1 MRLRVVLMLLLTQV
15 VGTSVCL
22 SAQDKRTVTE
32 PNFRQTCAVFAAP
45 LSSTPLDGPVIG
57 STAAEQNQESKNE
70 TKILQDK
77 LNACGRGLAVE
88 LTLGA
93 DNSRNA
99 FLINPI
105 NLPLGV
111 SLIIDAG
118 VTVYGS
124 LDPRNYQDPSTPAI
138 ECGNYGPVATYKV
151 GKGCLPLITLK
162 GSSGVYGYG
171 VIDAQGD
178 KLLLGGTWANKC
190 TWWGLTIHKNR
201 QNSPGGSDKCGVP
214 PQSSTSSNAGNG
226 QNEQASPQVISAGL
240 SQKQIPACTGSLP
253 QANCNFTLYK
263 FMIRNPPF
271 HTVGLHGKN
280 VTIWGVKVQSPWN
293 IPNTDGFDID
303 ASNVTVYDTTVA
315 NGDQQLVFV
324 AAGTPMQDITVD
336 HFHGYTKGGITIL
349 GNGISVANLVA
360 RNLQFTG
367 DLPSVSGTTVNGMT
381 QEEMQTKYGL
391 NTYAQAL
398 PNATNDLEALQITD
412 ESQNGSAAGA
422 QISNITFQSACI
434 RDIVKPIRL
443 QFVNN
448 DNPPIVTGLTF
459 QNVHMLAP
467 TSQLLET
474 TLDGTIQGQGTYQVF
489 LAAAQKSD
497 GSYGTNQ
504 STLNN
509 VVFDDFT
516 SGATSLGS
524 VTALGNELTTSTNAY
539 PPALNQLYAYSN
551 EVKED
556 YQGTHL
562 VLQNNNYDSMTSV
575 KDPSLAYSCTGTMPF
590 VSGELFVSLDPRLNN
605 VAATTL
611 RTIVFAGDTITLN
624 AVVQPV
630 MSPTTLFVPD
640 SYGKQPGLLSIGA
653 PALTNEVLFYE
664 GSDLIGRGSLSANG
678 TLATFAVT
686 GISAG
691 THTYTARYP
700 ADQYYDTLN
709 FGSVTVAVQPH

>member
-1 MRLRVVLMLLLTQV
+1 MQFRVVLMLLLTQV

-32 PNFRQTCAVFAAP
+32 PKLPQTCAIYAAP

-57 STAAEQNQESKNE
+57 ETASEQNAESNAE
-70 TKILQDK
+70 TAILRDK
-77 LNACGRGLAVE
+77 LKQCGDGQAVE
-88 LTLGA
+88 LILGA

-99 FLINPI
+99 FLLNPI

-124 LDPRNYQDPSTPAI
+124 RDPRNYQDPSTPAI
-138 ECGNYGPVATYKV
+138 QCGNYGPVATYKV
-151 GKGCLPLITLK
+151 GKGCLPLITLN
-162 GSSGVYGYG
+162 GYSGIYGYG
-171 VIDAQGD
+171 VIDGQGD
-178 KLLLGGTWANKC
+178 KLLLGGIWANKC

-201 QNSPGGSDKCGVP
+201 NNSTGSTDKCGVRP
-214 PQSSTSSNAGNG
+214 VPNNFSNGGNG
-226 QNEQASPQVISAGL
+226 QNEQASPQVISAGV
-240 SQKQIPACTGSLP
+240 SQKEIPACTGSTAQP
-253 QANCNFTLYK
+253 NCNFTLHK
-263 FMIRNPPF
+263 FTIRNPPF

-315 NGDQQLVFV
+315 NGDQELVFV

-336 HFHGYTKGGITIL
+336 KFHGYTKGGITIL
-349 GNGISVANLVA
+349 GNGISVANLIA

-367 DLPSVSGTTVNGMT
+367 DLPSVSGTTVNGVT
-381 QEEMQTKYGL
+381 QEEMKAKYGL
-391 NTYAQAL
+391 STYAQAL

-412 ESQNGSAAGA
+412 ESQNGTAAGA

-434 RDIVKPIRL
+434 RDIVRPIRL

-459 QNVHMLAP
+459 QNVHLLTP

-474 TLDGTIQGQGTYQVF
+474 QQDGTILGQGTYQVF
-489 LAAAQKSD
+489 LAASQKSD
-497 GSYGTNQ
+497 GSYGTNL
-504 STLNN
+504 STLDN
-509 VVFDDFT
+509 VVFDDFS
-516 SGATSLGS
+516 SGSTSLGS
-524 VTALGNELTTSTNAY
+524 ITALGNELTTNINVY
-539 PPALNQLYAYSN
+539 PPVLNGLKAGST
-551 EVKED
+551 EVIED
-556 YQGTHL
+556 DHGTHL
-562 VLQNNNYDSMTSV
+562 VLQDNTYASMTAVS
-575 KDPSLAYSCTGTMPF
+575 DPSLAYPCMGTMPF
-590 VSGELFVSLDPRLNN
+590 VSGELFASLDPRLTN
-605 VAATTL
+605 VAATSL
-611 RTIVFAGDTITLN
+611 RTIVIAGDSITLN

-630 MSPTTLFVPD
+630 MSQTTLFVPD
-640 SYGKQPGLLSIGA
+640 SYGKQPGLLSIGS

-664 GSDLIGRGSLSANG
+664 GSDLIGAGRLSANG
-678 TLATFAVT
+678 TLATFVVNDV
-686 GISAG
+686 SAG

-700 ADQYYDTLN
+700 ADQYYDALN
-709 FGSVTVAVQPH
+709 FGSVTVVVQPH

>member
-1 MRLRVVLMLLLTQV
+1 MQFRVLLTLLVAQLL
-15 VGTSVCL
+15 GSSVYL
-22 SAQDKRTVTE
+22 SAQDTRTVTE
-32 PNFRQTCAVFAAP
+32 PKLPLTCAVYAAP

-57 STAAEQNQESKNE
+57 QTAQEQNAESKAE
-70 TKILQDK
+70 TATLKSK
-77 LNACGRGLAVE
+77 LNECRSGQAVE

-93 DNSRNA
+93 DDSHNA
-99 FLINPI
+99 FLINPV

-124 LDPRNYQDPSTPAI
+124 RDPRNYQDPSTPAI
-138 ECGNYGPVATYKV
+138 QCGNYGPVATYKV
-151 GKGCLPLITLK
+151 GKGCLPLITLN
-162 GSSGVYGYG
+162 GYSGVYGYG
-171 VIDAQGD
+171 VIDGQGD
-178 KLLLGGTWANKC
+178 KLLLGGIWANKC

-201 QNSPGGSDKCGVP
+201 KNSPGSTDQCGVLP
-214 PQSSTSSNAGNG
+214 GPGTFSNGGSG
-226 QNEQASPQVISAGL
+226 QNEQASPQVISAGV
-240 SQKQIPACTGSLP
+240 SQKQIPACTGSTTQP
-253 QANCNFTLYK
+253 NCNFTLYK
-263 FMIRNPPF
+263 FTIRNPPF

-303 ASNVTVYDTTVA
+303 ASNVTVYDTAVA

-336 HFHGYTKGGITIL
+336 HFRGYTKGGITIL

-367 DLPSVSGTTVNGMT
+367 DLPSVSGTTVNGVT
-381 QEEMQTKYGL
+381 QEEMKAKYGL

-474 TLDGTIQGQGTYQVF
+474 TLNGTIQGQGTYQVF

-524 VTALGNELTTSTNAY
+524 IMALGNSLTTSTNVY
-539 PPALNQLYAYSN
+539 PPALSHLYADST
-551 EVKED
+551 EEKED
-556 YQGTHL
+556 YEGTHL
-562 VLQNNNYDSMTSV
+562 VLQNNTYDGMTSV
-575 KDPSLAYSCTGTMPF
+575 NDPSLAYPCTGTMPF
-590 VSGELFVSLDPRLNN
+590 VSGELFFTLDPRLKN

-624 AVVQPV
+624 AVVQPI
-630 MSPTTLFVPD
+630 MSQTTLFVPD

-653 PALTNEVLFYE
+653 PALTNQVLFYE
-664 GSDLIGRGSLSANG
+664 GSELIGMGSLSANG

-686 GISAG
+686 DISAG

-700 ADQYYDTLN
+700 ADHYYDTLD
-709 FGSVTVAVQPH
+709 FGSVTVAVRPR